1 MNCSIPEIN
10 KQTLEIIDNLGE
22 TFTLNYFRKNNLSSL
37 PSFKELIENNSIAF
51 TEARLL
57 EMVEKFLPRNKFQ
70 VKHLDEIIQS
80 LPSNTQAAFFKD
92 VLYFGN
98 NVTKEQIAEETF
110 HAIFQRVIPTNLKEQ
125 YLSEGRSLIENL
137 NKEKEN
143 YLKSYP
149 KAELL
154 SNKELEERVIEEAIA
169 KKYVEYFNKNIAP
182 SNKKGILKLLE
193 NLFKWL
199 KELYNKLKGD
209 VNLEVLFDGIIKGKF
224 TKSIIQDT
232 NESEVPTLRLVE
244 YETVD
249 ESGNKLKRNLS
260 IKESEFLISSL
271 GSFVLE
277 LNQLDREKLV
287 RLGLTNR
294 AKRIQFAIEKL
305 KEHYSDNPKFTSALT
320 EHFKLDVNPEATSR
334 KDRLIK
340 TILPNIKNL
349 KEDVNKYLNV
359 VTGVEL
365 KNEEINEDEVAE
377 LDFSDNIS
385 ANEKGFEG
393 MSSWL
398 RGYIA
403 TTGKVEGSVEVEGE
417 LVNILAPIDKNKV
430 YYSLARGMQ
439 NTTHELE
446 RLYKLVTIASF
457 KTNKDTRELLDRIIK
472 DVVTT
477 TNDDGEIIDG
487 DDTESIDERF
497 RLFKK
502 NITAL
507 YNTWKSDKVGHHYKI
522 NEIKGLRKDKTF
534 ILQTLLQG
542 FDLWKR
548 DNYKVFLETK
558 KGKTTTKVFEAN
570 QNSASKVQMDM
581 WQNKW
586 EENFANKEIKKN
598 IANKL
603 IDLNNLVTKEGFNKE
618 NVYEILN
625 TIFYDVDESYVN
637 YLFGEDNIG
646 NLFSSTADLED
657 VKKIFEIAR
666 FDIINNDKSKLF
678 EGDEGVKGRIEK
690 LAINTSKINE
700 NVIESTYKDAENKT
714 RYSYQSKTF
723 QLYMFNEL
731 FSGDNFNEYLANIQK
746 GEIYEYAEGKWL
758 KQTSSFLY
766 QENDSLGLNH
776 ISFKDKKWNDVFKKG
791 NYYSVDGLD
800 TGTGSVT
807 FGSMT
812 NRDFL
817 VWKLHLKEFKTKGVN
832 KDDKG
837 QFEYLTQPIHINI
850 MEAKRTSSFKE
861 VMLIEDL
868 YTKDGVTERAIELF
882 RNEILRE
889 VRRMYDEKSKIINW
903 LKILS
908 KDREDG
914 KLKIDLTR
922 ENVLNSSD
930 LENAEG
936 IIEKYHTGTYSII
949 KNGEDITILETKARA
964 LQFTDNVKSMLTPN
978 TFSNVIKDV
987 FTSEKI
993 EDNKTLKVV
1002 NAEIKSQLNEYIKE
1016 FTQLV
1021 NSLKGI
1027 LPNNVSGRYGD
1038 LNSAPNE
1045 FQKANFINDE
1055 LSSWLNTIWVNQLI
1069 NSDSALLVKNDG
1081 ADFVKRAGG
1090 QNAAIASL
1098 STTFYSPKLKGI
1110 TKFDKINY
1118 VVGNDPQGI
1127 IGFKSKDKKGRDN
1140 TVDSADAQSYMTV
1153 DAYLKYLHSTSK
1165 LSDESAEILLK
1176 IKKGISLTEE
1186 DKEYMKENDVFF
1198 NVIKPVGYD
1207 GYFYFKTG
1215 TVMLTKALTS
1225 DYVDG
1230 KWIAKP
1236 GREALHNLREKME
1249 ATGVD
1254 YYLGQTAS
1262 KQLTINKYTEEF
1274 DNIKHTENE
1283 VDDVWGSSINQMST
1297 KFFGQQMENPAGKEK
1312 IIDPSQMLEIILN
1325 EQNPNINV
1333 FLNGEKLA
1341 IGDLLKKWQQLSIN
1355 RLDLSF
1361 NQAMNEIADEGLVL
1375 QYNKFLNRI
1384 KETLATSGADDQLL
1398 EIFSLDDNGNPAYN
1412 LNMSLSIDKFI
1423 NLLMSHFSKGVLQQK
1438 VAGDAMALVS
1448 PHGVNGIKKIV
1459 KYKTEDGKDI
1469 YSWEYVKTSDPRY
1482 NEIIKLH
1489 QTSPFKNLSNIG
1501 EYDEFDNKSQLK
1513 GGSNELI
1520 NELKKLYEEG
1530 KGEDVYFIDQL
1541 RFGKPTYSFNKEGKV
1556 IGVELYSA
1564 EALLPKHKKGINIDV
1579 LKRIFGLRIPSQDK
1593 QSGVNIEWVDEIPEY
1608 YGNTIIAPKEIQY
1621 LSGSDYDIDKLYIHR
1636 KETFEKDGKEIVW
1649 GKEHNTFEMYKYYHT
1664 TKNVAVKQRIN
1675 QLINKDEYLPKL
1687 RIKLSNIKKELE
1699 KFKEDPELYTLTFY
1713 TKEVLENLEN
1723 YQTQEEF
1730 ELYNNQLEEIQ
1741 NSFDNLDENI
1751 KSAKILEL
1759 KALIKASK
1767 ESVQEGINYVKDVIT
1782 GVAFKE
1788 YKLITSEKE
1797 FNETKGIKILPIINN
1812 EMLDMKMRFLMND
1825 HTLDRSG
1832 GEAIS
1837 LTPATQ
1843 DNLKEFI
1850 AETYIVKDGKPY
1862 YLFKKDGKDEF
1873 TTDVK
1878 YSTHSTLGQNIAHKN
1893 VVTGK
1898 RNIGVAVVANLL
1910 HLFSKKANIQ
1920 LRDSIKII
1928 DVIPVDDKGLHELSE
1943 YNLSTFTID
1952 RNIKNQR
1959 IADII
1964 SELISAATDEAK
1976 DQQNA
1981 KYNLTIEA
1989 LNIVTPILMLG
2000 GSLDFAIRLINSE
2013 KVKAYLTKVGLK
2025 DNIAK
2030 TKEEKDELQTS
2041 NELLL
2046 KSMINDTNVNGNPV
2060 SILDLKEGKNNDNA
2074 LALAAKMLTISK
2086 EIGLAK
2092 YVINLKK
2099 GLGKTLDEF
2108 EQGEEKIASTTK
2120 EKLAPVHLTTMPK
2133 VFNQD
2138 NEDLLIYKEQID
2150 KHNILS
2156 ELFNNNILSR
2166 KNSFQYF
2173 KYFYSNNFKTPT
2185 YEEARKW
2192 LNDNMIS
2199 FIYSRLYFNFLKQ
2212 SQDFSENDFKNFTF
2226 AKLEDVEKE
2235 WTTFVKDVKD
2245 GKANLPE
2252 ELMEEI
2258 KQNPLLNKL
2267 KTNKEGRIF
2276 APTFAK
2282 SDIATNSS
2290 LLESFWDLH
2299 TKLSSSDYKML
2310 MWKLFHYSIHK
2321 DGWTFK
2327 GGSLSKVIPPIMYK
2341 RHSNSLDEFINDES
2355 VFTGEFTNGFLVYS
2369 AIERSIRTK
2378 GGTEYIKRASSK
2390 QSNLWNTIL
2399 KKDGTLNLNDFYDL
2413 TDNELT
2419 WLSDNGYIIT
2429 TPDKQ
2434 IILQFPLYHKFRSED
2449 KDKIF
2454 RMEKLNVSFD
2464 DGTTSD
2470 VTPDQY
2476 FYYLNR
2482 VEMVNEIK
2490 YAPFSYVA
2498 KPEDEYLVS
2507 LPIKGEKVLIKE
2519 IEVEEKVK
2527 EKNDEN
2533 KKNNIKNINPKDFT
2547 NHSGGANGV
2556 DIDGDI
2562 IGREFGVTN
2571 HIHYYTGTKSSLNSP
2586 YGNQEVKA
2594 SDITEGAK
2602 KVAQAANKMWGNNI
2616 NGKIVPYSYSTMKD
2630 PRLIRNWSQVKY
2642 SEGIYAVAPLGLNG
2656 DAWREDVKSGKDNPR
2671 VLLKDGVQGGT
2682 GYAVEMGIQNGNKVY
2697 VFNTQENSKYD
2708 IGWYQVVNE
2717 VYKKL
2722 LVPPILTKNFA
2733 IIGSRDNSEIG
2744 KKAIRDIYEKTFSNS
2759 KKIEEQKEN
2768 VNQNIFTFYH
2778 RTNSNDFSFEKYDI
2792 NKSGTGG
2799 GNTFGKGLYVTDTFT
2814 DDERYGKYSHSIE
2827 FKVSPERIFVAKNG
2841 TSDLIKEINRLAREK
2856 DSNAKFIGDVSSKE
2870 AYELLKEKYDLI
2882 DVKEYKDQ
2890 YVILNLSK
2898 NNNSTNV
2905 ESKKDVEENKQLPFE
2920 YSEIQ
2925 GINIKTDKSQPNS
2938 LGNRLTN
2945 PNWYSKELMD
2955 VEAPYKA
2962 NASKIKAPHLNKD
2975 DALKYD
2981 MNLMYGL
2988 QVQKFRKNPELID
3001 EINEQGGLEFI
3012 KQSSHIVGVKNSRW
3026 EGKGMESNFIKVL
3039 AKSYETVAKELG
3051 KFKELPFDNSNFT
3064 DLTNDKIKKE
3074 VFKDESKLSINEK
3087 RDRVLDVIKKLF
3099 KKHHIK
3105 YNWSNFQYQIHTPLE
3120 IINKVFSGIN
3130 NFYFN
3135 DEELEKAIPAYFGLK
3150 GEGLSINISKEKNK
3164 DVYIGG
3170 LYLPDFMQKKGIG
3183 KDIVNIFKQVSFRF
3197 YDVNRIY
3204 LWSEKD
3210 SVSFWEK
3217 QGFTKTG
3224 EQIEESDKH
3233 FSNPDL
3239 PPFEVMEYV
3248 YNRNKDEDLPSNPP
3262 TCINI

>member
-51 TEARLL
+51 AEARLM
-57 EMVEKFLPRNKFQ
+57 EMVEEFLPRNKFQ

-169 KKYVEYFNKNIAP
+169 KKYVEYFNKNIIP
-182 SNKKGILKLLE
+182 SNKKGVLKLLE

-199 KELYNKLKGD
+199 KDLYNKLKGD

-277 LNQLDREKLV
+277 LNQLDKEKLIK
-287 RLGLTNR
+287 LGLTNR

-305 KEHYSDNPKFTSALT
+305 KEHYSDNPKFTSALS
-320 EHFKLDVNPEATSR
+320 EHTKIVFNPEELEYEKMFTT
-334 KDRLIK
+334 KVF
-340 TILPNIKNL
+340 PNIKNL
-349 KEDVNKYLNV
+349 KEDVNTYLNV
-359 VTGVEL
+359 ITGVEL

-403 TTGKVEGSVEVEGE
+403 TIGKVERSVEVGGE

-457 KTNKDTRELLDRIIK
+457 KTNKNTRELLDRIIK
-472 DVVTT
+472 DVVVT
-477 TNDDGEIIDG
+477 TNEKGEKIDG
-487 DDTESIDERF
+487 DDEQSVNERF

-502 NITAL
+502 DITTL
-507 YNTWKSDKVGHHYKI
+507 YNTWKSDKVTHHYKI
-522 NEIKGLRKDKTF
+522 NEIKGLKEDKTF

-581 WQNKW
+581 WQNRW

-598 IANKL
+598 VANKL

-637 YLFGEDNIG
+637 YLFGEDNVG
-646 NLFSSTADLED
+646 GLFSSTADLED

-731 FSGDNFNEYLANIQK
+731 FSGDNFNEYLADIQK

-758 KQTSSFLY
+758 KQASSFLY

-861 VMLIEDL
+861 VMLIENL
-868 YTKDGVTERAIELF
+868 YTKEGVTEKAIELF

-889 VRRMYDEKSKIINW
+889 VRRMYDEKPKIINW
-903 LKILS
+903 LKTLS

-914 KLKIDLTR
+914 KLEINLTR
-922 ENVLNSSD
+922 ENVLNNSD

-964 LQFTDNVKSMLTPN
+964 LQFTDNVKSMLTFN

-987 FTSEKI
+987 FNSEKI
-993 EDNKTLKVV
+993 EDNETLKGV

-1127 IGFKSKDKKGRDN
+1127 VGFKTKNKKGKDN

-1153 DAYLKYLHSTSK
+1153 DAYLKYLYSTSK

-1176 IKKGISLTEE
+1176 IKEGISLTEE
-1186 DKEYMKENDVFF
+1186 DREYMKENDVFF

-1236 GREALHNLREKME
+1236 GRESLHNLRKKME

-1283 VDDVWGSSINQMST
+1283 IDDVWGSSINQMST

-1325 EQNPNINV
+1325 EQDKNVHV

-1341 IGDLLKKWQQLSIN
+1341 IGDLLKQWQQLSIN

-1361 NQAMNEIADEGLVL
+1361 NQAMNEIADDNLIL

-1459 KYKTEDGKDI
+1459 KYKTEDGKDV
-1469 YSWEYVKTSDPRY
+1469 YSWEYIKTSDPRY
-1482 NEIIKLH
+1482 SEIVKLH

-1520 NELKKLYEEG
+1520 DELKKLYEEG
-1530 KGEDVYFIDQL
+1530 KGKDVYFIDQL

-1556 IGVELYSA
+1556 IGVEHYSA
-1564 EALLPKHKKGINIDV
+1564 EALLPKHKKGINIDEV
-1579 LKRIFGLRIPSQDK
+1579 KRIFGLRIPSQDK

-1649 GKEHNTFEMYKYYHT
+1649 GKEHDTFEMYKYYHA
-1664 TKNVAVKQRIN
+1664 TKNIAVKQRIN
-1675 QLINKDEYLPKL
+1675 ELIRKDEYLPKL
-1687 RIKLSNIKKELE
+1687 KIKLNLIEKELD
-1699 KFKEDPELYTLTFY
+1699 KFKEDPELYTISFY
-1713 TKEVLENLEN
+1713 TKDIVEKLNNFEEGYEKYYEELEA
-1723 YQTQEEF
+1723 
-1730 ELYNNQLEEIQ
+1730 IQ
-1741 NSFDNLDENI
+1741 NQFDNLDTNI

-1767 ESVQEGINYVKDVIT
+1767 QSVKEGIDYVKNVLT

-1797 FNETKGIKILPIINN
+1797 FNETEGIKILPIINN

-1825 HTLDRSG
+1825 HTLDRSK

-1850 AETYIVKDGKPY
+1850 AKTYIVKNGEAY

-1910 HLFSKKANIQ
+1910 HLFSKKANIR
-1920 LRDSIKII
+1920 LRDNIKII

-2046 KSMINDTNVNGNPV
+2046 KSMINDTAINKNPV

-2108 EQGEEKIASTTK
+2108 EQGEEKIGSTTK
-2120 EKLAPVHLTTMPK
+2120 QKLAPVHLTTMPK

-2156 ELFNNNILSR
+2156 ELFNKNILSR
-2166 KNSFQYF
+2166 KDSFQYF
-2173 KYFYSNNFKTPT
+2173 KYFYSNNFKAPT

-2235 WTTFVKDVKD
+2235 WTTFVKNVKD
-2245 GKANLPE
+2245 GRANLPE

-2258 KQNPLLNKL
+2258 KQNPLINKL

-2310 MWKLFHYSIHK
+2310 MWKLFHYSIYK

-2327 GGSLSKVIPPIMYK
+2327 GGSLSKVIPPVMYK

-2355 VFTGEFTNGFLVYS
+2355 IFTGEFTNGFLVYS
-2369 AIERSIRTK
+2369 AIESSVRTK
-2378 GGTEYIKRASSK
+2378 GGTEYIKRASGK
-2390 QSNLWNTIL
+2390 QSGIWNKII
-2399 KKDGTLNLNDFYDL
+2399 KKDATLNLNNFYDL

-2419 WLSDNGYIIT
+2419 WLSDNGYIVT

-2434 IILQFPLYHKFRSED
+2434 IILQFPLYHKFSTGD
-2449 KDKIF
+2449 GDKIF

-2464 DGTTSD
+2464 DGTTND

-2507 LPIKGEKVLIKE
+2507 LPIRGEKVLIKE
-2519 IEVEEKVK
+2519 IKVGEKVK

-2533 KKNNIKNINPKDFT
+2533 KKNNINNINPKDFT

-2586 YGNQEVKA
+2586 YGNQEVKV

-2722 LVPPILTKNFA
+2722 LEPPILTKNFA

-2744 KKAIRDIYEKTFSNS
+2744 KKAIRDIYEKTFNKKTTQSENIKSNQTS
-2759 KKIEEQKEN
+2759 SISDDEN
-2768 VNQNIFTFYH
+2768 VNE
-2778 RTNSNDFSFEKYDI
+2778 RDFEI
-2792 NKSGTGG
+2792 NK
-2799 GNTFGKGLYVTDTFT
+2799 N
-2814 DDERYGKYSHSIE
+2814 DD
-2827 FKVSPERIFVAKNG
+2827 
-2841 TSDLIKEINRLAREK
+2841 
-2856 DSNAKFIGDVSSKE
+2856 
-2870 AYELLKEKYDLI
+2870 
-2882 DVKEYKDQ
+2882 
-2890 YVILNLSK
+2890 LSK
-2898 NNNSTNV
+2898 NNNT
-2905 ESKKDVEENKQLPFE
+2905 
-2920 YSEIQ
+2920 
-2925 GINIKTDKSQPNS
+2925 
-2938 LGNRLTN
+2938 
-2945 PNWYSKELMD
+2945 
-2955 VEAPYKA
+2955 
-2962 NASKIKAPHLNKD
+2962 
-2975 DALKYD
+2975 
-2981 MNLMYGL
+2981 
-2988 QVQKFRKNPELID
+2988 
-3001 EINEQGGLEFI
+3001 
-3012 KQSSHIVGVKNSRW
+3012 
-3026 EGKGMESNFIKVL
+3026 
-3039 AKSYETVAKELG
+3039 
-3051 KFKELPFDNSNFT
+3051 
-3064 DLTNDKIKKE
+3064 KKE
-3074 VFKDESKLSINEK
+3074 IFIDESKISINEK
-3087 RDRVLDVIKKLF
+3087 RDRVLTVMKKLF
-3099 KKHHIK
+3099 KKHNIK
-3105 YNWSNFQYQIHTPLE
+3105 YNWSNFQHQFYTPLE
-3120 IINKVFSGIN
+3120 IINKIFSDIN
-3130 NFYFN
+3130 NFYFT

-3150 GEGLSINISKEKNK
+3150 GEGLSVNISKEKGK
-3164 DVYIGG
+3164 EVYIGG

-3210 SVSFWEK
+3210 SVGFWEK
-3217 QGFTKTG
+3217 QGFKKTG
-3224 EQIEESDKH
+3224 EQIEDSDKH

-3239 PPFEVMEYV
+3239 PPFEIMEYV
-3248 YNRNKDEDLPSNPP
+3248 YDRNKNGDLSSNPP
-3262 TCINI
+3262 SCI

>member
-51 TEARLL
+51 AEARLL
-57 EMVEKFLPRNKFQ
+57 EMVEEFLPRNKFQ

-80 LPSNTQAAFFKD
+80 LPSNAHASFFKD

-110 HAIFQRVIPTNLKEQ
+110 HAIFQRVIPTDLKEQ

-169 KKYVEYFNKNIAP
+169 KKYVEYFNKNIIP

-199 KELYNKLKGD
+199 KDLYNKLKGD

-224 TKSIIQDT
+224 TKSVIQNT

-277 LNQLDREKLV
+277 LNQLDKEKLV

-334 KDRLIK
+334 KDRFIK
-340 TILPNIKNL
+340 TTLPNIKNL
-349 KEDVNKYLNV
+349 KEDVNTYLNV

-403 TTGKVEGSVEVEGE
+403 TTGKVEGDVEVEGE

-457 KTNKDTRELLDRIIK
+457 KTNKDTKELLDRIIK

-507 YNTWKSDKVGHHYKI
+507 YNTWKSDKVTHHYII
-522 NEIKGLRKDKTF
+522 NEIKGLKEDKTF

-581 WQNKW
+581 WQNRW
-586 EENFANKEIKKN
+586 EENFINKEIKKN
-598 IANKL
+598 VANKL

-637 YLFGEDNIG
+637 YLFEEDNIG

-657 VKKIFEIAR
+657 IKKIFEIAR
-666 FDIINNDKSKLF
+666 FDIINNEKSKLF

-731 FSGDNFNEYLANIQK
+731 FSGNNFNEYLTNIEK
-746 GEIYEYAEGKWL
+746 GEIYEYADGKWL
-758 KQTSSFLY
+758 KQASSFLY
-766 QENDSLGLNH
+766 QGNDSLGLNH

-800 TGTGSVT
+800 TGTGSTT

-868 YTKDGVTERAIELF
+868 YTKEGVTEKAIELF

-889 VRRMYDEKSKIINW
+889 VRRMYDEKPKIINW

-908 KDREDG
+908 KDKEDG
-914 KLKIDLTR
+914 ELKINLTR

-936 IIEKYHTGTYSII
+936 IIEKYHTETYSII
-949 KNGEDITILETKARA
+949 KNGEDVTILETKARA
-964 LQFTDNVKSMLTPN
+964 LQFTDNVKSMLTPT
-978 TFSNVIKDV
+978 TFSDIIKKV
-987 FTSEKI
+987 FNSEKI
-993 EDNKTLKVV
+993 EDNETLKVI

-1118 VVGNDPQGI
+1118 IVGNDSQGI
-1127 IGFKSKDKKGRDN
+1127 VGFKTKNKKGKDN

-1153 DAYLKYLHSTSK
+1153 DAYLKYLYSTSK

-1176 IKKGISLTEE
+1176 IKEGIALTEE
-1186 DKEYMKENDVFF
+1186 DREYMKENDVFF

-1225 DYVDG
+1225 VYVDG
-1230 KWIAKP
+1230 KWAAKP

-1274 DNIKHTENE
+1274 DNIKHTENK
-1283 VDDVWGSSINQMST
+1283 VDDVWDSSINQMST

-1325 EQNPNINV
+1325 EQNPNVNV

-1341 IGDLLKKWQQLSIN
+1341 IGELLKQWQQLSIN

-1361 NQAMNEIADEGLVL
+1361 NQAMNEIADDNLIL

-1384 KETLATSGADDQLL
+1384 KETLATNGADDQLL

-1459 KYKTEDGKDI
+1459 KYQTEDGEDV
-1469 YSWEYVKTSDPRY
+1469 YSWEYIKTSDPRY
-1482 NEIIKLH
+1482 NEIVKLNK
-1489 QTSPFKNLSNIG
+1489 TSPFKNLTNIG
-1501 EYDEFDNKSQLK
+1501 EYDEFDSKSQLK

-1520 NELKKLYEEG
+1520 HELKSLYKEG
-1530 KGEDVYFIDQL
+1530 KDVYFIDQL

-1556 IGVELYSA
+1556 IGVEHYSA
-1564 EALLPKHKKGINIDV
+1564 EALLPKHKEGIGIDSV
-1579 LKRIFGLRIPSQDK
+1579 KNIFGLRIPSQDK

-1649 GKEHNTFEMYKYYHT
+1649 TREHNTFEMYKYYHT
-1664 TKNVAVKQRIN
+1664 TKNIAVKQRISE
-1675 QLINKDEYLPKL
+1675 LIRKDEYLPRLKTKL
-1687 RIKLSNIKKELE
+1687 NLIEKELD
-1699 KFKEDPELYTLTFY
+1699 KFKEDPELYTISFY
-1713 TKEVLENLEN
+1713 TKVIVEKLNNFEEGYEKYYEELE
-1723 YQTQEEF
+1723 T
-1730 ELYNNQLEEIQ
+1730 IQ
-1741 NSFDNLDENI
+1741 NQFDNLNTNI

-1759 KALIKASK
+1759 KALIKTSK
-1767 ESVQEGINYVKDVIT
+1767 QSVKEGIDYVKNVLT

-1797 FNETKGIKILPIINN
+1797 FNETEGIKILPIINN

-1825 HTLDRSG
+1825 HTLDRSK

-1850 AETYIVKDGKPY
+1850 AKTYIVKNGEAY

-1910 HLFSKKANIQ
+1910 HLFSKKANIR

-1943 YNLSTFTID
+1943 YNLSAFTID

-2046 KSMINDTNVNGNPV
+2046 KSMINDTAINNNPV
-2060 SILDLKEGKNNDNA
+2060 SILDLKEGVNNDNA

-2133 VFNQD
+2133 VFNQE
-2138 NEDLLIYKEQID
+2138 NEDLLIYKEQIN

-2156 ELFNNNILSR
+2156 ELFNKNILSR
-2166 KNSFQYF
+2166 KDNFQYF
-2173 KYFYSNNFKTPT
+2173 KYFYSNNFKAPT

-2235 WTTFVKDVKD
+2235 WTTFVKNVKE
-2245 GKANLPE
+2245 GKANLPK

-2327 GGSLSKVIPPIMYK
+2327 GGSLSKVIPPVMYK
-2341 RHSNSLDEFINDES
+2341 KHSNSLDEFINNES
-2355 VFTGEFTNGFLVYS
+2355 IFTEELTKGYLVYE
-2369 AIERSIRTK
+2369 AIEASVK
-2378 GGTEYIKRASSK
+2378 AKDGMSYIKRASDK
-2390 QSNLWNTIL
+2390 QSELWGKIL
-2399 KKDGTLNLNDFYDL
+2399 KKDATLDLNDFYNL

-2449 KDKIF
+2449 GDKIF

-2464 DGTTSD
+2464 DGTTND

-2498 KPEDEYLVS
+2498 KSEDEYLVS
-2507 LPIKGEKVLIKE
+2507 LPISEKINVKKIE
-2519 IEVEEKVK
+2519 IEEKA
-2527 EKNDEN
+2527 ETN
-2533 KKNNIKNINPKDFT
+2533 KDTLPKDTEIFT
-2547 NHSGGANGV
+2547 DVKGIEINSYQTGLGNDLTNVHYATNGKSKF
-2556 DIDGDI
+2556 DI
-2562 IGREFGVTN
+2562 IPSDN
-2571 HIHYYTGTKSSLNSP
+2571 SL
-2586 YGNQEVKA
+2586 
-2594 SDITEGAK
+2594 
-2602 KVAQAANKMWGNNI
+2602 
-2616 NGKIVPYSYSTMKD
+2616 
-2630 PRLIRNWSQVKY
+2630 
-2642 SEGIYAVAPLGLNG
+2642 
-2656 DAWREDVKSGKDNPR
+2656 
-2671 VLLKDGVQGGT
+2671 
-2682 GYAVEMGIQNGNKVY
+2682 
-2697 VFNTQENSKYD
+2697 
-2708 IGWYQVVNE
+2708 
-2717 VYKKL
+2717 
-2722 LVPPILTKNFA
+2722 ILTKEAKSKWGESVEAWYKSNNAQSKGIPEGVEGDKYDFSLMVGLTSDKLNQYPELINQITERGGIEFLQKSTHNMGNGRWSSKNPKNMFIRSLTQA
-2733 IIGSRDNSEIG
+2733 YSNVSKGDIKVVNQQQNIKTLNTNQLDENINESNSEINKYTRTVKFDVQGNYGGSIADKIAILKENKNLFQESTGNNG
-2744 KKAIRDIYEKTFSNS
+2744 KRNIKLLSNS
-2759 KKIEEQKEN
+2759 FYSSLSKEDLQLTLREIWERHNRGERGEFTSYVNLFLAERLLQEEDGFIGKL
-2768 VNQNIFTFYH
+2768 
-2778 RTNSNDFSFEKYDI
+2778 FEKRAIYLTDRNI
-2792 NKSGTGG
+2792 SLG
-2799 GNTFGKGLYVTDTFT
+2799 GNRNGIYLNFSTQLNRGFNFSTYEDF
-2814 DDERYGKYSHSIE
+2814 ER
-2827 FKVSPERIFVAKNG
+2827 A
-2841 TSDLIKEINRLAREK
+2841 L
-2856 DSNAKFIGDVSSKE
+2856 
-2870 AYELLKEKYDLI
+2870 ELLLTE
-2882 DVKEYKDQ
+2882 E
-2890 YVILNLSK
+2890 VIHNVVGHIA
-2898 NNNSTNV
+2898 TN
-2905 ESKKDVEENKQLPFE
+2905 
-2920 YSEIQ
+2920 
-2925 GINIKTDKSQPNS
+2925 
-2938 LGNRLTN
+2938 
-2945 PNWYSKELMD
+2945 
-2955 VEAPYKA
+2955 
-2962 NASKIKAPHLNKD
+2962 
-2975 DALKYD
+2975 
-2981 MNLMYGL
+2981 
-2988 QVQKFRKNPELID
+2988 
-3001 EINEQGGLEFI
+3001 
-3012 KQSSHIVGVKNSRW
+3012 
-3026 EGKGMESNFIKVL
+3026 
-3039 AKSYETVAKELG
+3039 
-3051 KFKELPFDNSNFT
+3051 
-3064 DLTNDKIKKE
+3064 
-3074 VFKDESKLSINEK
+3074 
-3087 RDRVLDVIKKLF
+3087 
-3099 KKHHIK
+3099 
-3105 YNWSNFQYQIHTPLE
+3105 
-3120 IINKVFSGIN
+3120 
-3130 NFYFN
+3130 
-3135 DEELEKAIPAYFGLK
+3135 EELEQVYDELSDEQIKAISEIYPMTSPTKILVANEYLRMIIQERKFNTITEEQLRN
-3150 GEGLSINISKEKNK
+3150 IISKIIRKIINYLKQMFTPKDKGYEIVERFEELLENK
-3164 DVYIGG
+3164 
-3170 LYLPDFMQKKGIG
+3170 LA
-3183 KDIVNIFKQVSFRF
+3183 
-3197 YDVNRIY
+3197 
-3204 LWSEKD
+3204 
-3210 SVSFWEK
+3210 
-3217 QGFTKTG
+3217 
-3224 EQIEESDKH
+3224 
-3233 FSNPDL
+3233 
-3239 PPFEVMEYV
+3239 
-3248 YNRNKDEDLPSNPP
+3248 SNPP
-3262 TCINI
+3262 SCI